1 MEVSMVEKILILK
14 KSLEVFGEKG
24 FYLATIEEIAIRS
37 NLRETVISKYFKN
50 KEALFIELLN
60 MASVVRKQEV
70 FENIG
75 LTEDVKE
82 KLSRFIISALRFARN
97 HKNYYRILT
106 ASVGAA
112 YPEVQNKLSE
122 VRKEFHDRVYQI
134 LQDGVRQGK
143 FRTVNPLIATAF
155 LGKLI
160 EGTIDIVEAKLGYAI
175 DQMILSMLDLI
186 WNGLACEVDPSNSV
200 SRNEQ
205 LINK

>member
-1 MEVSMVEKILILK
+1 MVEKILILENAMEIFGK
-14 KSLEVFGEKG
+14 KGY
-24 FYLATIEEIAIRS
+24 YLTTIEEIAVKS
-37 NLRETVISKYFKN
+37 NLRKTVISKYFKN
-50 KEALFIELLN
+50 KAVLFVELLD
-60 MASVVRKQEV
+60 MASAVRRREV

-82 KLSRFIISALRFARN
+82 KLSRFVISVLRFARN
-97 HKNYYRILT
+97 RRNHYRILT
-106 ASVGAA
+106 ASTGVDH
-112 YPEVQNKLSE
+112 PEVQNKLAE
-122 VRKEFHDRVYQI
+122 VQNEFYNQVYQI

-160 EGTIDIVEAKLGYAI
+160 EGTIDIVETKLGYAV

-186 WNGLACEVDPSNSV
+186 WNGLARKVDIPNPG

-205 LINK
+205 LTPK